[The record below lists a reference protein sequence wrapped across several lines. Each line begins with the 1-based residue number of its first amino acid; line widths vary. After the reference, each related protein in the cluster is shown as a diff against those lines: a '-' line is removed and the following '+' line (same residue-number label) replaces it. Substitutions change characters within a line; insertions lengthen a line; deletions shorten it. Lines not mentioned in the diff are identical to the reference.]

1 MQFCPLFQGI
11 PLFQGPLYQGFTVFT
26 EILGYKFGFK
36 FQAVEI
42 DDVDN
47 TTARE
52 YLIPIDHES
61 FYEGRVFGEIKSSAT
76 VHLENGLLTAKIET
90 PEDTY
95 HIEPSWR
102 HFKGKYVS

>member
-1 MQFCPLFQGI
+1 MYI
-11 PLFQGPLYQGFTVFT
+11 WKGFIYFSC
-26 EILGYKFGFK
+26 LL
-36 FQAVEI
+36 QAVEI

-47 TTARE
+47 TTSRE

-61 FYEGRVFGEIKSSAT
+61 FYDGRVFGEIKSSAT
-76 VHLENGLLTAKIET
+76 VHLEDGLLTAKIET

-102 HFKGKYVS
+102 HFSGNFILDGHQNVIK

>member
-1 MQFCPLFQGI
+1 MSCIGNFEENMDLSRIYLAVKPYFL
-11 PLFQGPLYQGFTVFT
+11 L
-26 EILGYKFGFK
+26 
-36 FQAVEI
+36 QAVEI

-47 TTARE
+47 TTSRE

-61 FYEGRVFGEIKSSAT
+61 FYDGRVFGEIKSSAT
-76 VHLENGLLTAKIET
+76 VHLEDGLLTAKIET

-102 HFKGKYVS
+102 HFSGNFILDGHQNVIK

>member
-1 MQFCPLFQGI
+1 M
-11 PLFQGPLYQGFTVFT
+11 
-26 EILGYKFGFK
+26 
-36 FQAVEI
+36 EI

-47 TTARE
+47 TTTKE

-61 FYEGRVFGEIKSSAT
+61 FYDGRVYGEIKSSAT
-76 VHLENGLLTAKIET
+76 VHLEDGLLTAKIVT

-102 HFKGKYVS
+102 HFSGNLINIYKYAGLLSHAQNTKERKPRKAQKQTTPHLKVLMMDL

>member
-1 MQFCPLFQGI
+1 M
-11 PLFQGPLYQGFTVFT
+11 
-26 EILGYKFGFK
+26 
-36 FQAVEI
+36 EI

-47 TTARE
+47 TTSRE

-61 FYEGRVFGEIKSSAT
+61 FYDGRVFGEIKSSAT
-76 VHLENGLLTAKIET
+76 VHLEDGLLTAKIET

-102 HFKGKYVS
+102 HFSGKFISYCHPNVIRQSSDVHQMIITYLSNCH